1 MTRKFL
7 DLESNCVL
15 VSNPLEATGNKS
27 SHVFWSTATTFE
39 GKVLKILASLF
50 RDYSFS
56 LVMADE
62 DWAAEVDEQER
73 EISGQVSCY
82 CIMTETR
89 AITIL
94 KLSRWSV
101 VVALFSLKKAS
112 NRFNTVSLCY
122 KLYWSSKLFGSNDSQ
137 LIILTSSWQLVAF
150 TYFLLMSLCQPFQC
164 RHCIC
169 FLEKENNAHSCK

>member
-1 MTRKFL
+1 MFYKVARFNQASECIFLHFKLSLAWKFFFDLYSTRKKIQLYFLQKLFSEWLGMTRKFL

-15 VSNPLEATGNKS
+15 VSNPLVATGNKS
-27 SHVFWSTATTFE
+27 SHVFWSIATTFE

-89 AITIL
+89 AITFL

-101 VVALFSLKKAS
+101 VVALFS
-112 NRFNTVSLCY
+112 
-122 KLYWSSKLFGSNDSQ
+122 
-137 LIILTSSWQLVAF
+137 
-150 TYFLLMSLCQPFQC
+150 
-164 RHCIC
+164 
-169 FLEKENNAHSCK
+169 